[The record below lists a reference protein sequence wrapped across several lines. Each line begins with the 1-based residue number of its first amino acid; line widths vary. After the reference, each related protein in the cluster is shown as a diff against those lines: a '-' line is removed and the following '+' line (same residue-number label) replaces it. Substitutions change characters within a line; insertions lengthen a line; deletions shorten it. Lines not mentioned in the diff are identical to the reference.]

1 MSRPVDL
8 QTEDLADLPL
18 RGSPGE
24 DAWAGLPDTLPESAP
39 QRGAARAADRAVMG
53 RRAMAFAADAALV
66 FLVVA
71 AALLGAQARTG
82 RGTPLSGV
90 PWAAAFA
97 LYFSF
102 FAIVLPLLLF
112 GRTLGLALA
121 GLRVREG
128 LRGRGLSLS
137 EAAARWVGTLATA
150 ASLGLPLLWTLRDPE
165 LPTPADRLSGRPL
178 AGEGWPANLS

>member
-1 MSRPVDL
+1 MDL
-8 QTEDLADLPL
+8 QQAEDLADLPL
-18 RGSPGE
+18 RGSPG
-24 DAWAGLPDTLPESAP
+24 DDVWAGLPDAP
-39 QRGAARAADRAVMG
+39 PASEPRRAPRAGSPAMG

-66 FLVVA
+66 FLVIA
-71 AALLGAQARTG
+71 AALLGSQFGTG
-82 RGTPLSGV
+82 RGTPLSGL

-112 GRTLGLALA
+112 GRTLGLALV

-165 LPTPADRLSGRPL
+165 LPTPAARLSGRPL
-178 AGEGWPANLS
+178 AGEDWPANLF